1 MTRSICCPY
10 ILHSVISIMYYLVS
24 LSQLLWIGNASV
36 SWLAHYFYLDMTFVK
51 GMIPLLEEILD
62 QGPNEERCATSFP
75 FSLKIHVM
83 PLGMSRG
90 RGNPWGSGVRVC
102 SGRGGGLDFDTPDP
116 SKHPSPKSH
125 QNSFLSLDK
134 PIVSLRFHIYT
145 CLCLPNSSRDL
156 PYLEPPSWYL
166 DRFLLFSV

>member
-1 MTRSICCPY
+1 
-10 ILHSVISIMYYLVS
+10 MYYLVS

-134 PIVSLRFHIYT
+134 PIVSLCFHIYT
-145 CLCLPNSSRDL
+145 CPLICLGRNKDLCSRRSKYKSYGALRGCNLGVRDCL
-156 PYLEPPSWYL
+156 QVYCGK
-166 DRFLLFSV
+166 